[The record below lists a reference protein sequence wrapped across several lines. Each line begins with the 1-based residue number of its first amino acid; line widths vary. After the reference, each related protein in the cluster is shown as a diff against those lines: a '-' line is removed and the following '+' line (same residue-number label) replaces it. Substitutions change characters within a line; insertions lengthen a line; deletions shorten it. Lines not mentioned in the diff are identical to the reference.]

1 LGFLKVL
8 KGTVIRGR
16 SDEYGYAYRSQP
28 PYEVISSNWLSA
40 AELVKL
46 KQVERVLDLYY
57 NKGGFRETLEYLI
70 EKTADS
76 FVFYEELADYYHRK
90 GHQHR
95 SHKKEDLYRI
105 LLGFG
110 GEPLKPLLRLD
121 MQHTLNPEAIKN
133 FERKGFTPL

>member
-1 LGFLKVL
+1 
-8 KGTVIRGR
+8 
-16 SDEYGYAYRSQP
+16 
-28 PYEVISSNWLSA
+28 VISSNWLSA

-46 KQVERVLDLYY
+46 KQVERILDLYY
-57 NKGGFRETLEYLI
+57 NKGGFRETLEHLI
-70 EKTADS
+70 EKTGDP
-76 FVFYEELADYYHRK
+76 FLFYEELAGYYHRQ

-110 GEPLKPLLRLD
+110 LEKGRKEGAPGVEETLTQLLRLD